1 MATESLVLAVADGCG
16 PLAADEVTR
25 VVDYVFAHRSAAIR
39 DFLREEG
46 LKVSGNKEGL
56 RDRIREAIDDGTID
70 ASALVNLLDT
80 VEGWGNQHIYLYQAP
95 DGETKTWK
103 KQAQARNRLKKI
115 GHEQLFNR
123 RRPLVLPD
131 EPTLSA
137 VEWTQ
142 DRVRFIWVE
151 KREWELRRSDLDPA
165 ADGNGI
171 RFKAYE
177 DKIARGITSFDW
189 NLVTGEA
196 ALMIQRLPSG
206 ERYDDI
212 RQRYEETIEDA
223 VHVSNF
229 TRRDVRKAIRKIEES
244 KEASKRQVAIET
256 QRGGRASFTSKG
268 RKADVFDDP
277 DLKKSRKAMGQTAS
291 VLGNFYWLEAAPHL
305 ERRLHV
311 KLYATDQRVAIFG
324 ECSETEVK
332 YVLSRVCHHCQ

>member
-1 MATESLVLAVADGCG
+1 MASESLVLAVADGCG
-16 PLAADEVTR
+16 PLAADDIDR
-25 VVDYVFAHRSAAIR
+25 VVDYVFAHRSDAIR
-39 DFLREEG
+39 AFLREEG
-46 LKVSGNKEGL
+46 LRVSGNKEGL
-56 RDRIREAIDDGTID
+56 QVRIREAIDDGTID
-70 ASALVNLLDT
+70 ASSLVNLLDT
-80 VEGWGNQHIYLYQAP
+80 VEGWGNQHIYLYQSP
-95 DGETKTWK
+95 DGETNTWK
-103 KQAQARNRLKKI
+103 KETQARKRLKKI
-115 GHEQLFNR
+115 GQEQLFNR

-137 VEWTQ
+137 VEWTR

-171 RFKAYE
+171 HFKAYE

-189 NLVTGEA
+189 NLATGEA

-244 KEASKRQVAIET
+244 KETSKRQVAIET

-291 VLGNFYWLEAAPHL
+291 VLGNFYWLEASPHL